1 MRNAPCGADMRNALL
16 TAVMLV
22 VGSQAHGQTV
32 AGRVVDQAT
41 RLPLRELAV
50 RVVGDSGRVVAESRT
65 DTSGVFYAHLQQPA
79 RVVLRFVLNGVSSAD
94 SDTLTVGA
102 DDFVQREFVVRVE
115 PVFFEFQVQKQ
126 VRQIPGWARPRYPAQ
141 LREQNIEG
149 EVLAQFVVD
158 TMGRVDMRTLRVLK
172 STDPLFTQSVREA
185 LVGLRY
191 LPAELGGHK
200 VKQMVQQPF
209 TFSLRW

>member
-1 MRNAPCGADMRNALL
+1 MWNALL
-16 TAVMLV
+16 AAVMLV
-22 VGSQAHGQTV
+22 VGSQANGQTV

-41 RLPLRELAV
+41 HLPLRELAV
-50 RVVGDSGRVVAESRT
+50 RVLGDSGRVVAESRT
-65 DTSGVFYAHLQQPA
+65 DTSGVFYAQLQQPA
-79 RVVLRFVLNGVSSAD
+79 RVVLRFVLNGVSSTD

-102 DDFVQREFVVRVE
+102 DDFVQREFVVHIE

-126 VRQIPGWARPRYPAQ
+126 VRPIPGWARPRYPAQ

-172 STDPLFTQSVREA
+172 STDPLFTQSVKDA
-185 LVGLRY
+185 LVGFRY

-200 VKQMVQQPF
+200 VKQMVHQPF